1 MAFED
6 LTSRSLHAGAAQ
18 PALLAT
24 FAIRLRFRRNSD
36 VVESFAVDAAS
47 LERPVRVQMQD
58 NAIVL
63 GPDSVC
69 HRGDSPSADEML
81 ALLTRSGRIATA
93 GSKRAERDSAQVA
106 LVMDGSGRLTGLAF
120 FDGQLPLAGIL
131 NGSVNTI
138 TPIAES

>member
-1 MAFED
+1 MAYED
-6 LTSRSLHAGAAQ
+6 LNSRSLHAGATQ

-24 FAIRLRFRRNSD
+24 FALCLRFRGNSD

-47 LERPVRVQMQD
+47 LERPVRIQMQD

-69 HRGDSPSADEML
+69 HRGDSPSTDELL
-81 ALLTRSGRIATA
+81 ALLTQSGRIAAA
-93 GSKRAERDSAQVA
+93 GRKRTERDSAQVA
-106 LVMDGSGRLTGLAF
+106 LVMDGGGRLTGLAF
-120 FDGQLPLAGIL
+120 FDGQLPLARIL
-131 NGSVNTI
+131 NGSANTI